1 MLSAEEKKARKAA
14 QMKKWRAANKEKIAA
29 EGKKYY
35 EANKEK
41 LSAQN
46 KKWHED
52 NKEKLSAQKKEW
64 YAANRE
70 RVAQQQKEYY
80 EANKE
85 KVLARKKEWRA
96 ANRGNILMQQKE
108 WYAANREHKAL
119 ADKEWRTNNPGVAN
133 AKNARRRAAKL
144 QATPPWADV
153 VYIKSIYEKAA
164 EAGMH
169 VDHIIPLQGEL
180 VCGLHVECNLQLIT
194 PAENS
199 SKGNRFDGETY
210 VHILP

>member
-14 QMKKWRAANKEKIAA
+14 RRRKH
-29 EGKKYY
+29 Y

-41 LSAQN
+41 EAAQT
-46 KKWHED
+46 
-52 NKEKLSAQKKEW
+52 KEW

-70 RVAQQQKEYY
+70 KA
-80 EANKE
+80 
-85 KVLARKKEWRA
+85 LARKKEWNA
-96 ANRGNILMQQKE
+96 ANKEKVSAYTKKWGAANEKKRKLQQKE
-108 WYAANREHKAL
+108 YYAAN
-119 ADKEWRTNNPGVAN
+119 KERIAQQQKGYAMENSGVIN
-133 AKNARRRAAKL
+133 AKTAKRRAVKL
-144 QATPPWADV
+144 RATPAWADI

-180 VCGLHVECNLQLIT
+180 VCGLHVERNLQLLT
-194 PAENS
+194 PTENI
-199 SKGNRFDGETY
+199 SKSNRFDGETY